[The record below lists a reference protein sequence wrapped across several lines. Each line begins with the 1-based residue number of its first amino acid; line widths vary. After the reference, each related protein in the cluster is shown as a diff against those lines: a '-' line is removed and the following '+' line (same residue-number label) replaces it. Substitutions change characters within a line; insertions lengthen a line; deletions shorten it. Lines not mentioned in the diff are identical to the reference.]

1 MARNGIAK
9 LTEDDAR
16 AIFAVRYDA
25 HYLTLARR
33 YGISVTQLY
42 RIWRRDDPTWRVVK
56 GAA

>member
-1 MARNGIAK
+1 MARNSIAK

-56 GAA
+56 A